1 MLAISPFDAL
11 GVPFQYCLEF
21 FTNIFKDLGPL
32 NTIGAFGLAIV
43 VTTVIIRGALFPIFG
58 WQLRTSRRIQ
68 SEQRLIAPQLAELR
82 KKYKREPQKLSEEM
96 KKLYAEH
103 QVSPFS
109 SLSGCL
115 PALVQMPVLIGLYR
129 GISAATSPATSH
141 LANLGRGF
149 LWISDVSQSGV
160 QACCNVAGK
169 STDYAQLLAHPTVL
183 ILPLLAGVLTFAQS
197 RMMMPPPRPDMTD
210 QERTMANVTKQM
222 SVIFPVIIFW
232 LSLNFPQGLA
242 LYWVTGTLFM
252 VLQQYHLVGWGSLR
266 VPDWLPGAHR
276 TTALS
281 YPRHQPSAGRATP
294 RSAATSAPIVPERNG
309 RNANGNGRK
318 PSASANPGAAATDD
332 QDAPRI
338 ASGAVNAPP
347 PRPPKRRT
355 NKRRR

>member
-21 FTNIFKDLGPL
+21 FTNIFKVIGPL
-32 NTIGAFGLAIV
+32 SSIGAFGLAIV
-43 VTTVIIRGALFPIFG
+43 VTTIIIRGALFPIFG

-129 GISAATSPATSH
+129 GITNATSNLTSVSH
-141 LANLGRGF
+141 HF
-149 LWISDVSQSGV
+149 LWITDVSKSGA
-160 QACCNVAGK
+160 QACCVKAGST
-169 STDYAQLLAHPTVL
+169 STDWAQVLAHPAVI
-183 ILPLLAGVLTFAQS
+183 ILPFLAGVLTFAQS
-197 RMMMPPPRPDMTD
+197 RMMMPPLRPDMTD
-210 QERTMANVTKQM
+210 QERTMGNVTKQM
-222 SVIFPVIIFW
+222 SIIFPVIIFV

-252 VLQQYHLVGWGSLR
+252 VLQQYHLVGWGSLK
-266 VPDWLPGAHR
+266 VPTWFPGANR
-276 TTALS
+276 VTALS
-281 YPRHQPSAGRATP
+281 YPKHTPSATAAPKTAVVPDRPGPAPAR
-294 RSAATSAPIVPERNG
+294 RRGGSAAKGQAG
-309 RNANGNGRK
+309 KG
-318 PSASANPGAAATDD
+318 ASAAGTAEQEPTAV
-332 QDAPRI
+332 

-347 PRPPKRRT
+347 ARIPKRRT

>member
-1 MLAISPFDAL
+1 MVGASIFDAL

-21 FTNIFKDLGPL
+21 FTNIFKAIGPL
-32 NTIGAFGLAIV
+32 NTVGAFGLAVI
-43 VTTVIIRGALFPIFG
+43 VTTIIIRGALFPIFG

-82 KKYKREPQKLSEEM
+82 KKYKKEPQKLSEEM

-129 GISAATSPATSH
+129 GISAATTH
-141 LANLGRGF
+141 LGGSNLGF
-149 LWISDVSQSGV
+149 VWISNVSQSGV
-160 QACCNVAGK
+160 QACCSAAGK
-169 STDYAQLLAHPTVL
+169 TTNYAQLTSHPTVL
-183 ILPLLAGVLTFAQS
+183 ILPLLAAILTFAQS

-210 QERTMANVTKQM
+210 QERTMANVTRQM
-222 SVIFPVIIFW
+222 SVIFPVVIFW

-252 VLQQYHLVGWGSLR
+252 VLQQYHLVGWGSLK
-266 VPDWLPGAHR
+266 VPAWFPGASR
-276 TTALS
+276 VTALS
-281 YPRHQPSAGRATP
+281 YPVAPKAPPATARA
-294 RSAATSAPIVPERNG
+294 AMVPD
-309 RNANGNGRK
+309 GNGSRPARARSGRK
-318 PSASANPGAAATDD
+318 APAVPATTPIAA
-332 QDAPRI
+332 
-338 ASGAVNAPP
+338 GAVNAPP
-347 PRPPKRRT
+347 ARPPKRRN

>member
-1 MLAISPFDAL
+1 MLGATIFDAL

-21 FTNIFKDLGPL
+21 FTNIFKVVGPL
-32 NTIGAFGLAIV
+32 NAIGAFGLAIV
-43 VTTVIIRGALFPIFG
+43 VTTIIIRGALFPIFG

-68 SEQRLIAPQLAELR
+68 SEQRLIAPQLAEIR

-115 PALVQMPVLIGLYR
+115 PALVQMPVLVGLYR
-129 GISAATSPATSH
+129 GITNATSH
-141 LANLGRGF
+141 LGNSVGHGF
-149 LWISDVSQSGV
+149 LWVGDVSQSAS
-160 QACCNVAGK
+160 QACCTKQGTT
-169 STDYAQLLAHPTVL
+169 STDWSQLLVHPAVL
-183 ILPLLAGVLTFAQS
+183 ILPLLAAILTFAQS
-197 RMMMPPPRPDMTD
+197 RMMMPPQRPDMTD

-222 SVIFPVIIFW
+222 SVLFPVIIFV

-252 VLQQYHLVGWGSLR
+252 VLQQYHLVGWGALK
-266 VPDWLPGAHR
+266 VPSWVPGAHR

-281 YPRHQPSAGRATP
+281 YPKPQPGQP
-294 RSAATSAPIVPERNG
+294 
-309 RNANGNGRK
+309 
-318 PSASANPGAAATDD
+318 AAATARRPATKAAIVPDGNGSKRATD
-332 QDAPRI
+332 GRPAAP
-338 ASGAVNAPP
+338 ALATGAVNAPP
-347 PRPPKRRT
+347 ARVPKRRN

>member
-21 FTNIFKDLGPL
+21 FTNIFKVIGPL
-32 NTIGAFGLAIV
+32 NAIGAFGLAIV
-43 VTTVIIRGALFPIFG
+43 LTTIIIRGALFPIFG

-129 GISAATSPATSH
+129 GITNATTNLTSVSH
-141 LANLGRGF
+141 HF
-149 LWISDVSQSGV
+149 LWITDVSKSGA
-160 QACCNVAGK
+160 QACCTTIGST
-169 STDYAQLLAHPTVL
+169 STDWSQVFAHPSV
-183 ILPLLAGVLTFAQS
+183 IVLPLLAGILTFAQS
-197 RMMMPPPRPDMTD
+197 RMMMPPVRPDMTD
-210 QERTMANVTKQM
+210 QERTMGNVTKQM
-222 SVIFPVIIFW
+222 SVIFPIIIFV

-252 VLQQYHLVGWGSLR
+252 VLQQYHLVGWGSLK
-266 VPDWLPGAHR
+266 VPAWFPGANR
-276 TTALS
+276 VTALS
-281 YPRHQPSAGRATP
+281 YPKHTPSTATP
-294 RSAATSAPIVPERNG
+294 ATKAAIVPD
-309 RNANGNGRK
+309 GNGSRPARK
-318 PSASANPGAAATDD
+318 RAGAPPKGTNGAT
-332 QDAPRI
+332 AEPP
-338 ASGAVNAPP
+338 ATPVATGAVNAPP
-347 PRPPKRRT
+347 ARIPKKRP